1 MFWSFSRKD
10 YQKTNWWSKTAGA
23 AIGPMLTIR
32 TANTVRKIV
41 CIQKPM
47 PDSLFA
53 IVMLHLQITQEER
66 YLANTLGTPYH
77 AYCRQV
83 FRYLCRK

>member
-1 MFWSFSRKD
+1 
-10 YQKTNWWSKTAGA
+10 
-23 AIGPMLTIR
+23 
-32 TANTVRKIV
+32 
-41 CIQKPM
+41 M

-53 IVMLHLQITQEER
+53 IVMLHLQITQEEQ

-83 FRYLCRK
+83 FRYLGRK

>member
-1 MFWSFSRKD
+1 
-10 YQKTNWWSKTAGA
+10 
-23 AIGPMLTIR
+23 
-32 TANTVRKIV
+32 
-41 CIQKPM
+41 M

-83 FRYLCRK
+83 FRYLGQKIRLPEYAMADGRGSTAGFWQSFSP